1 MCFILNFHLFTE
13 RQNVYNF
20 VYDVS
25 QIQEVKEDYERLIKK
40 HLKQIKDRQRDHD
53 KNHKDLQESGA
64 EIERL
69 NNEILVSTAA
79 HT

>member
-1 MCFILNFHLFTE
+1 M
-13 RQNVYNF
+13 
-20 VYDVS
+20 
-25 QIQEVKEDYERLIKK
+25 IKK